1 MLYLSSQIT
10 TTTTTKMGI
19 ENWSL
24 LGKLKRAVKKITFL
38 LNFDINKWKLASY
51 MIGKRLHHHHQL
63 SFNEKIL
70 QKQPTGLNVICM
82 DDDDQDLVKNA
93 NYDYLSSSSSRNS
106 FKGGIQRTMSYPS
119 SEDDIDKRAEMFI
132 ANFYNQL
139 RLERQISLE
148 LRYCRGNS
156 FGSSTSP

>member
-1 MLYLSSQIT
+1 
-10 TTTTTKMGI
+10 MGI

-51 MIGKRLHHHHQL
+51 LIGKKPYHQL

-70 QKQPTGLNVICM
+70 QKQPTGLNVICN
-82 DDDDQDLVKNA
+82 DENDDQDLAKNG
-93 NYDYLSSSSSRNS
+93 SS
-106 FKGGIQRTMSYPS
+106 KGLQRTMSYPS

>member
-1 MLYLSSQIT
+1 
-10 TTTTTKMGI
+10 MGI

-24 LGKLKRAVKKITFL
+24 IGKLKRAVKKITFL
-38 LNFDINKWKLASY
+38 LNFDLQRWKLATYIISSR
-51 MIGKRLHHHHQL
+51 KRHHHHQL

-70 QKQPTGLNVICM
+70 QRQPTGLSVICHEDE
-82 DDDDQDLVKNA
+82 DDMAKNA
-93 NYDYLSSSSSRNS
+93 KYESSTSSRNS
-106 FKGGIQRTMSYPS
+106 FKGIQRTMSYPS

-156 FGSSTSP
+156 FGSSPSP

>member
-1 MLYLSSQIT
+1 
-10 TTTTTKMGI
+10 MGI

-24 LGKLKRAVKKITFL
+24 LGKLKRAVKKIVFL
-38 LNFDINKWKLASY
+38 LNFDVNKWKLASY
-51 MIGKRLHHHHQL
+51 MIGSSRRKRHHQL

-70 QKQPTGLNVICM
+70 QKQPTGLKVICIE
-82 DDDDQDLVKNA
+82 DDHDLVSDA
-93 NYDYLSSSSSRNS
+93 NYEYSSSSSRNS
-106 FKGGIQRTMSYPS
+106 FKGIQRTMSYPA

-148 LRYCRGNS
+148 LRYCRGSS
-156 FGSSTSP
+156 FESSTSP

>member
-1 MLYLSSQIT
+1 
-10 TTTTTKMGI
+10 MGI

-38 LNFDINKWKLASY
+38 LNFDLNKWKLASY
-51 MIGKRLHHHHQL
+51 MLRRRHHHHHRL
-63 SFNEKIL
+63 SFNDKIL
-70 QKQPTGLNVICM
+70 QKQPTGLNVICI
-82 DDDDQDLVKNA
+82 DDDDDLVN
-93 NYDYLSSSSSRNS
+93 NTNEYSSSSSRNS
-106 FKGGIQRTMSYPS
+106 FKGIQRTMSYPS

-148 LRYCRGNS
+148 LRYYRGNS
-156 FGSSTSP
+156 FGSSPSP

>member
-1 MLYLSSQIT
+1 
-10 TTTTTKMGI
+10 MGI
-19 ENWSL
+19 GNWSL
-24 LGKLKRAVKKITFL
+24 IGKLRRAVKKITFL
-38 LNFDINKWKLASY
+38 LNFDLNKWKLASY
-51 MIGKRLHHHHQL
+51 MIGRQKQLHHHQL

-70 QKQPTGLNVICM
+70 QKQPTGLNVICS
-82 DDDDQDLVKNA
+82 DHEDNLGKNA
-93 NYDYLSSSSSRNS
+93 NYDSSSSRNS
-106 FKGGIQRTMSYPS
+106 FKGLQRTMSYPS

-156 FGSSTSP
+156 FGSSPSP

>member
-1 MLYLSSQIT
+1 MVL
-10 TTTTTKMGI
+10 

-24 LGKLKRAVKKITFL
+24 LGKLKRVVKKITFL
-38 LNFDINKWKLASY
+38 LSFDINKWKLASY
-51 MIGKRLHHHHQL
+51 MIGKRPYHQL

-70 QKQPTGLNVICM
+70 QKQPTGLNVICV
-82 DDDDQDLVKNA
+82 DEIDDQDLAKNV
-93 NYDYLSSSSSRNS
+93 NYDSSSSSRNS
-106 FKGGIQRTMSYPS
+106 FKGIQRTMSYPS

>member
-1 MLYLSSQIT
+1 
-10 TTTTTKMGI
+10 MGI

-38 LNFDINKWKLASY
+38 LNFDINKWKLATY
-51 MIGKRLHHHHQL
+51 LIGSSRKSLHQL

-70 QKQPTGLNVICM
+70 QKQPTGLNVICI
-82 DDDDQDLVKNA
+82 DENDDQDLAKNA
-93 NYDYLSSSSSRNS
+93 NNGS
-106 FKGGIQRTMSYPS
+106 FKGLQRTMSYPS

-139 RLERQISLE
+139 KLERQISLE